1 MKVKKVPMRTC
12 VVTHEK
18 CEKKDLLRIVKNNEG
33 VVFVDDTLKAN
44 GRGAYLKKDN
54 NVIENF
60 PRRGVATFWHAHQ
73 LVMAPIT
80 NKAFIK
86 KNHIFILVFTKMN
99 NLNIRLW

>member
-18 CEKKDLLRIVKNNEG
+18 CEKRDLLRIVKNNEG

-54 NVIENF
+54 NVIE
-60 PRRGVATFWHAHQ
+60 
-73 LVMAPIT
+73 
-80 NKAFIK
+80 KARTSK
-86 KNHIFILVFTKMN
+86 VLERHLETKIEDKIYDE
-99 NLNIRLW
+99 LLTKI

>member
-33 VVFVDDTLKAN
+33 VIFVDDTLKAN

-54 NVIENF
+54 NVIE
-60 PRRGVATFWHAHQ
+60 
-73 LVMAPIT
+73 
-80 NKAFIK
+80 KARASK
-86 KNHIFILVFTKMN
+86 VLERHLETKIEDKIYDE
-99 NLNIRLW
+99 LLTKI